1 MLSYSV
7 YQNENTT
14 KWVTFIHGAGGSSS
28 IWFRQIKAFKQEFN
42 VLLVDLRGH
51 GNSKSTFKEN
61 FKQKYT
67 FEVITND
74 IVEVLAHLKIERS
87 HFIGISL
94 GTILIRDLAEKRPD
108 LVESMVMGGAILK
121 LNARS
126 KILMGF
132 GNVFKSV
139 VPYVFLYKL
148 FAFIIMPKKNH
159 KESRSLFVAEAKKLY
174 QKEFIRW
181 YKLTAEINPLLRFF
195 RLNDINI
202 PTLYIMGEQDHLF
215 LPSIQKVITGH
226 LSAKL
231 HIIKNCGHV
240 VNIEQPVEFNQ
251 EVISFLKLQEKE

>member
-1 MLSYSV
+1 
-7 YQNENTT
+7 
-14 KWVTFIHGAGGSSS
+14 
-28 IWFRQIKAFKQEFN
+28 
-42 VLLVDLRGH
+42 
-51 GNSKSTFKEN
+51 
-61 FKQKYT
+61 
-67 FEVITND
+67 
-74 IVEVLAHLKIERS
+74 
-87 HFIGISL
+87 
-94 GTILIRDLAEKRPD
+94 
-108 LVESMVMGGAILK
+108 MGGAILK

>member
-1 MLSYSV
+1 
-7 YQNENTT
+7 
-14 KWVTFIHGAGGSSS
+14 
-28 IWFRQIKAFKQEFN
+28 
-42 VLLVDLRGH
+42 
-51 GNSKSTFKEN
+51 
-61 FKQKYT
+61 
-67 FEVITND
+67 
-74 IVEVLAHLKIERS
+74 
-87 HFIGISL
+87 
-94 GTILIRDLAEKRPD
+94 
-108 LVESMVMGGAILK
+108 
-121 LNARS
+121 
-126 KILMGF
+126 
-132 GNVFKSV
+132 
-139 VPYVFLYKL
+139 
-148 FAFIIMPKKNH
+148 
-159 KESRSLFVAEAKKLY
+159 LFVAEAKKLY